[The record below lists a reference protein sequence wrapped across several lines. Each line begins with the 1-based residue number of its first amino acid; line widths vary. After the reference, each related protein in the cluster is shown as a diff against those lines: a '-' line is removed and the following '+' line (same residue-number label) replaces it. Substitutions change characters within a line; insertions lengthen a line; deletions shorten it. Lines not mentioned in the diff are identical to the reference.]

1 MLEIDIE
8 KECYFY
14 MRQKEEYKKVACE
27 IPFLSRCIDMV
38 LISQKDEMIT
48 IEFKLEKWREAIEQA
63 VDHKQGADYSYICLP
78 KRKPSM
84 KLMSALREAGV
95 GLYFYDAEQ
104 EEKLQE
110 YLPAPK
116 SDRMISVFHT
126 ELKEMTEKI
135 AY

>member
-1 MLEIDIE
+1 
-8 KECYFY
+8 
-14 MRQKEEYKKVACE
+14 
-27 IPFLSRCIDMV
+27 MV